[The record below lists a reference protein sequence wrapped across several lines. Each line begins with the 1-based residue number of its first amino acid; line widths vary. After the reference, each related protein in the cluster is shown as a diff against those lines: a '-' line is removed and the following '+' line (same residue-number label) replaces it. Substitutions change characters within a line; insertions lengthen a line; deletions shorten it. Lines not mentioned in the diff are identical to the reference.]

1 MSMSHPFTGGR
12 WRGRL
17 RVGREEGAGART
29 GPRPPLISQQE
40 GSLDVVY
47 KDVSPLGNSTRR
59 GVTKLDNSQVK
70 KKKELLGI
78 PKNILKAET
87 DILHKQVVRF

>member
-70 KKKELLGI
+70 KKK
-78 PKNILKAET
+78 NC
-87 DILHKQVVRF
+87 